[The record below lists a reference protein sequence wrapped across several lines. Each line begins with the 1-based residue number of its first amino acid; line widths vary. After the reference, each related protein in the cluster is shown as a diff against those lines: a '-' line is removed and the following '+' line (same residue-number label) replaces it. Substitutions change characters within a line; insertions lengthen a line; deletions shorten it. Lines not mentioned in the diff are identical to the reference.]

1 MLERLTGTVQPYPWG
16 SSTVLPDFLQVEPN
30 GQPQAELWLGSHE
43 LAPSR
48 VGDDPLNE
56 LVSDSPQAVLGGRS
70 LARFGP
76 KLPYLMKVL
85 APAQP
90 LSLQVHPSR
99 GQAVAGFARE
109 EALGVPRDA
118 PHRMYRDDWPKP
130 ELYCALQ
137 RTEALCGFRPPAE
150 TYRLFERLGVTA
162 LLRVAEP
169 LRDGTVEQL
178 KVVFERLLRLADGTA
193 DLVREVGRAGDS
205 AAPDEADEPDVLAL
219 ARTARELGSLYPRDP
234 GVLAALLLNRVALA
248 PMQAL
253 YLPAGNIHAYLN
265 GHGVEIMAN
274 SDNVVR
280 VGLTPKYVNVDELL
294 TLVDFTPGL
303 HTVVAPVEA
312 SPGVWGYPTPAEEFA
327 LWRVDVRP
335 GQVACAPGKGGGR
348 IALATS
354 GSVTLEGATGRLTLS
369 RGQSAVVGADEASVQ
384 VTGDGT
390 VFVGG
395 PAD

>member
-1 MLERLTGTVQPYPWG
+1 MLERLTGTVQPYTWG
-16 SSTVLPDFLQVEPN
+16 SPTVLPDFLQVSPN

-43 LAPSR
+43 MAPSR
-48 VGDDPLNE
+48 VGDDGLDE
-56 LVSDSPQAVLGGRS
+56 LVSDSPQAVLGDRS

-99 GQAVAGFARE
+99 EQAIAGFARE

-130 ELYCALQ
+130 ELYCALE
-137 RTEALCGFRPPAE
+137 RTEALCGFRAPAE

-178 KVVFERLLRLADGTA
+178 KVVFERLLRLADGAA
-193 DLVREVGRAGDS
+193 DLVREVGQAGES
-205 AAPDEADEPDVLAL
+205 AAPDVLAL
-219 ARTARELGSLYPRDP
+219 VRTARELGSLYPRDP

-248 PMQAL
+248 PMEAL

-280 VGLTPKYVNVDELL
+280 VGLTPKYVNVDELV

-303 HTVVAPVEA
+303 HAVVAPAEE
-312 SPGVWGYPTPAEEFA
+312 SPGVWAYPTPAEEFA

-335 GQVACAPGKGGGR
+335 GHVTSAPGKGTAR
-348 IALATS
+348 IALVTS
-354 GSVTLEGATGRLTLS
+354 GSVTFEGGTGRLALS
-369 RGQSAVVGADEASVQ
+369 RGQSAFVGADEASVQ

>member
-1 MLERLTGTVQPYPWG
+1 MLQRLTGIVQPYTWG
-16 SSTVLPDFLQVEPN
+16 SSTVLPEFLQIEPN
-30 GQPQAELWLGSHE
+30 GKPQAELWLGAHE

-48 VGDDPLNE
+48 VGDDALND
-56 LVSDSPQAVLGGRS
+56 LVSDHPQLVVGDRS

-99 GQAVAGFARE
+99 EEAVAGFARE
-109 EALGVPRDA
+109 EALAVPRDA

-130 ELYCALQ
+130 ELYCALE

-150 TYRLFERLGVTA
+150 TYRLFEGLGVTS

-169 LRDGTVEQL
+169 LRDGSVHQL
-178 KVVFERLLRLADGTA
+178 KVVFERLLRLGDAAA
-193 DLVREVGRAGDS
+193 DLIREVGS
-205 AAPDEADEPDVLAL
+205 AAGSVASDEPGVLAL
-219 ARTARELGSLYPRDP
+219 GRTARELGSLYPRDG

-248 PMQAL
+248 PMDAL
-253 YLPAGNIHAYLN
+253 YLPAGNIHAYLH

-294 TLVDFTPGL
+294 TLVDFAPGL
-303 HTVVAPVEA
+303 HAVVTPVEE
-312 SPGVWGYPTPAEEFA
+312 SPGVWAHPTPAEEFA
-327 LWRVDVRP
+327 LWRVDVSP
-335 GQVACAPGKGGGR
+335 GHVAAAPGKGTGR
-348 IALATS
+348 IALVTS
-354 GSVTLEGATGRLTLS
+354 GSVTIDGGTGALALS
-369 RGQSAVVGADEASVQ
+369 RGQSAFLGADEASVQ

-390 VFVGG
+390 VFVAA
-395 PAD
+395 PAT